1 MIEEEFT
8 KLQESLKRGKI
19 LELKKIKKE
28 SLLEFI
34 EELEI
39 RIKSREKKIA
49 EELETARLSNEN
61 YDGLQKT
68 LDEHQEFI
76 KELKD
81 LNSKLH
87 EEVSDLEEENK
98 VLKNKYDALSL
109 IEINDLLNLETAEDL
124 KVLSNTL
131 EELEKEFNIK
141 NKKDYYL
148 GSIAPDIA
156 K

>member
-8 KLQESLKRGKI
+8 KLRESLKRGKI

-87 EEVSDLEEENK
+87 GEVSDLEEENK
-98 VLKNKYDALSL
+98 VLKSKYKTLLYSGIIILVLTIIIFVAL
-109 IEINDLLNLETAEDL
+109 
-124 KVLSNTL
+124 V
-131 EELEKEFNIK
+131 
-141 NKKDYYL
+141 
-148 GSIAPDIA
+148 
-156 K
+156 

>member
-8 KLQESLKRGKI
+8 KLRESLKRGKI

-81 LNSKLH
+81 LNGKLH

-98 VLKNKYDALSL
+98 VLKSKYKTLLYSGIIILVLTIIIFVAL
-109 IEINDLLNLETAEDL
+109 
-124 KVLSNTL
+124 V
-131 EELEKEFNIK
+131 
-141 NKKDYYL
+141 
-148 GSIAPDIA
+148 
-156 K
+156 

>member
-8 KLQESLKRGKI
+8 KLRESLKRGKI

-34 EELEI
+34 EELEV

-81 LNSKLH
+81 LNGKLH

-98 VLKNKYDALSL
+98 VLKNKYKTLLYSGIIILVLTIIIFVAL
-109 IEINDLLNLETAEDL
+109 
-124 KVLSNTL
+124 V
-131 EELEKEFNIK
+131 
-141 NKKDYYL
+141 
-148 GSIAPDIA
+148 
-156 K
+156 

>member
-8 KLQESLKRGKI
+8 KLRESLKRGKI

-98 VLKNKYDALSL
+98 VLKSKYKTLLYSGIIILVLTIIIFVAL
-109 IEINDLLNLETAEDL
+109 
-124 KVLSNTL
+124 V
-131 EELEKEFNIK
+131 
-141 NKKDYYL
+141 
-148 GSIAPDIA
+148 
-156 K
+156 

>member
-8 KLQESLKRGKI
+8 KLRESLKRGKI

-81 LNSKLH
+81 LNGKLH

-98 VLKNKYDALSL
+98 VLKSKYKT
-109 IEINDLLNLETAEDL
+109 LLYSGIVIL
-124 KVLSNTL
+124 VLTIIIFVASV
-131 EELEKEFNIK
+131 
-141 NKKDYYL
+141 
-148 GSIAPDIA
+148 
-156 K
+156 

>member
-8 KLQESLKRGKI
+8 KLRESLKRGKI

-81 LNSKLH
+81 LNGKLH

-98 VLKNKYDALSL
+98 VLKNKYKTLLYSGIAILVLTIIIFVAL
-109 IEINDLLNLETAEDL
+109 
-124 KVLSNTL
+124 V
-131 EELEKEFNIK
+131 
-141 NKKDYYL
+141 
-148 GSIAPDIA
+148 
-156 K
+156 

>member
-8 KLQESLKRGKI
+8 KLRESLKRGKI

-39 RIKSREKKIA
+39 RINSREKKIA

-98 VLKNKYDALSL
+98 VLKNKYKTLLYSGIVILVLTIIIFVAL
-109 IEINDLLNLETAEDL
+109 
-124 KVLSNTL
+124 V
-131 EELEKEFNIK
+131 
-141 NKKDYYL
+141 
-148 GSIAPDIA
+148 
-156 K
+156 

>member
-39 RIKSREKKIA
+39 RINSREKKIA

-81 LNSKLH
+81 LNGKLH

-98 VLKNKYDALSL
+98 VLKSKYKTLLYSGIVILVLTIIIFVAL
-109 IEINDLLNLETAEDL
+109 
-124 KVLSNTL
+124 V
-131 EELEKEFNIK
+131 
-141 NKKDYYL
+141 
-148 GSIAPDIA
+148 
-156 K
+156 

>member
-8 KLQESLKRGKI
+8 KLRESLKRGKI

-34 EELEI
+34 EELQI

-61 YDGLQKT
+61 YDCLQKT

-81 LNSKLH
+81 LNGKLH

-98 VLKNKYDALSL
+98 VLKNKYKTLLYSGIIILVLTIIIFVAL
-109 IEINDLLNLETAEDL
+109 
-124 KVLSNTL
+124 V
-131 EELEKEFNIK
+131 
-141 NKKDYYL
+141 
-148 GSIAPDIA
+148 
-156 K
+156 

>member
-8 KLQESLKRGKI
+8 KLRESLKRGKI

-39 RIKSREKKIA
+39 RINSREKKIA

-98 VLKNKYDALSL
+98 VLKSKYKTLLYSGIVILVLTIIIFVAL
-109 IEINDLLNLETAEDL
+109 
-124 KVLSNTL
+124 V
-131 EELEKEFNIK
+131 
-141 NKKDYYL
+141 
-148 GSIAPDIA
+148 
-156 K
+156 

>member
-8 KLQESLKRGKI
+8 KLRESLKRGKI

-39 RIKSREKKIA
+39 RIKSQEKKIA

-81 LNSKLH
+81 LNGKLH

-98 VLKNKYDALSL
+98 VLKSKYKTLLYSGIIILVLTIIIFVAL
-109 IEINDLLNLETAEDL
+109 
-124 KVLSNTL
+124 V
-131 EELEKEFNIK
+131 
-141 NKKDYYL
+141 
-148 GSIAPDIA
+148 
-156 K
+156 

>member
-8 KLQESLKRGKI
+8 KLRESLKRGKI

-28 SLLEFI
+28 PLLEFI
-34 EELEI
+34 EELEV

-81 LNSKLH
+81 LNGKLH

-98 VLKNKYDALSL
+98 VLKSKYKTLLYSGIIILVLTIIIFVAL
-109 IEINDLLNLETAEDL
+109 
-124 KVLSNTL
+124 V
-131 EELEKEFNIK
+131 
-141 NKKDYYL
+141 
-148 GSIAPDIA
+148 
-156 K
+156 

>member
-8 KLQESLKRGKI
+8 KLRESLKRGKI

-28 SLLEFI
+28 SLLGFI

-81 LNSKLH
+81 LNGKLH

-98 VLKNKYDALSL
+98 VLKSKYKTLLYSGIIILVLTIIIFVAL
-109 IEINDLLNLETAEDL
+109 
-124 KVLSNTL
+124 V
-131 EELEKEFNIK
+131 
-141 NKKDYYL
+141 
-148 GSIAPDIA
+148 
-156 K
+156 

>member
-8 KLQESLKRGKI
+8 KLRESLKRGKI

-81 LNSKLH
+81 LNGKLH

-98 VLKNKYDALSL
+98 VLKSKYKTLLYSGIVILVLTIIIFVSL
-109 IEINDLLNLETAEDL
+109 
-124 KVLSNTL
+124 V
-131 EELEKEFNIK
+131 
-141 NKKDYYL
+141 
-148 GSIAPDIA
+148 
-156 K
+156 

>member
-8 KLQESLKRGKI
+8 KLRESLKRGKI

-39 RIKSREKKIA
+39 RINSREKKIA

-98 VLKNKYDALSL
+98 VLKSKYKTLLYSGIIILVLTIIIFVAL
-109 IEINDLLNLETAEDL
+109 
-124 KVLSNTL
+124 V
-131 EELEKEFNIK
+131 
-141 NKKDYYL
+141 
-148 GSIAPDIA
+148 
-156 K
+156 

>member
-8 KLQESLKRGKI
+8 KLRESLKRGKI

-34 EELEI
+34 EELEV

-81 LNSKLH
+81 LNGKLH

-98 VLKNKYDALSL
+98 VLKSKYKTLLYSGIVILVSTIIIFVAL
-109 IEINDLLNLETAEDL
+109 
-124 KVLSNTL
+124 V
-131 EELEKEFNIK
+131 
-141 NKKDYYL
+141 
-148 GSIAPDIA
+148 
-156 K
+156 

>member
-8 KLQESLKRGKI
+8 KLRESLKRGKI

-39 RIKSREKKIA
+39 RIKSQEKKIA

-81 LNSKLH
+81 LNGKLH

-98 VLKNKYDALSL
+98 VLKNKYKTLLYSGIIILVLTIIIFVAL
-109 IEINDLLNLETAEDL
+109 
-124 KVLSNTL
+124 V
-131 EELEKEFNIK
+131 
-141 NKKDYYL
+141 
-148 GSIAPDIA
+148 
-156 K
+156 

>member
-8 KLQESLKRGKI
+8 KLRESLKRGKI

-34 EELEI
+34 EELEV
-39 RIKSREKKIA
+39 RIKSREKKIT

-61 YDGLQKT
+61 YDDLQKT

-81 LNSKLH
+81 LNGKLH

-98 VLKNKYDALSL
+98 VLKSKYKTLLYSGIIILVLTIIIFVAL
-109 IEINDLLNLETAEDL
+109 
-124 KVLSNTL
+124 V
-131 EELEKEFNIK
+131 
-141 NKKDYYL
+141 
-148 GSIAPDIA
+148 
-156 K
+156 

>member
-8 KLQESLKRGKI
+8 KLRESLKRGKI

-28 SLLEFI
+28 YLLEFI

-81 LNSKLH
+81 LNGKLH

-98 VLKNKYDALSL
+98 VLKSKYKTLLYSGIAILVLTIIIFVAL
-109 IEINDLLNLETAEDL
+109 
-124 KVLSNTL
+124 V
-131 EELEKEFNIK
+131 
-141 NKKDYYL
+141 
-148 GSIAPDIA
+148 
-156 K
+156 

>member
-8 KLQESLKRGKI
+8 KLRESLKRGKI

-39 RIKSREKKIA
+39 RIKSREKKIV

-81 LNSKLH
+81 LNGKLH

-98 VLKNKYDALSL
+98 VLKSKYKTLLYSGIIILVLTIIIFVAL
-109 IEINDLLNLETAEDL
+109 
-124 KVLSNTL
+124 V
-131 EELEKEFNIK
+131 
-141 NKKDYYL
+141 
-148 GSIAPDIA
+148 
-156 K
+156 

>member
-8 KLQESLKRGKI
+8 KLRESLKRGKI

-61 YDGLQKT
+61 YDDLQKT

-81 LNSKLH
+81 LNGKLH

-98 VLKNKYDALSL
+98 VLKSKYKTLLYSGIVILVLTIIIFVAL
-109 IEINDLLNLETAEDL
+109 
-124 KVLSNTL
+124 V
-131 EELEKEFNIK
+131 
-141 NKKDYYL
+141 
-148 GSIAPDIA
+148 
-156 K
+156 

>member
-8 KLQESLKRGKI
+8 KLRESLKRGKI

-81 LNSKLH
+81 LNGKLH
-87 EEVSDLEEENK
+87 EEVSDLEEKNK
-98 VLKNKYDALSL
+98 VLKSKYKTLLYSGIVILVLTIIIFVSL
-109 IEINDLLNLETAEDL
+109 
-124 KVLSNTL
+124 V
-131 EELEKEFNIK
+131 
-141 NKKDYYL
+141 
-148 GSIAPDIA
+148 
-156 K
+156 

>member
-8 KLQESLKRGKI
+8 KLRESLKRGKI

-34 EELEI
+34 EELEV

-98 VLKNKYDALSL
+98 VLKSKYKTLLYSGIIILVLTIIIFVAL
-109 IEINDLLNLETAEDL
+109 
-124 KVLSNTL
+124 V
-131 EELEKEFNIK
+131 
-141 NKKDYYL
+141 
-148 GSIAPDIA
+148 
-156 K
+156 

>member
-8 KLQESLKRGKI
+8 KLRESLKRGKI

-34 EELEI
+34 EELEV

-81 LNSKLH
+81 LNGKLH

-98 VLKNKYDALSL
+98 VLKSKYKTLLYSGIVILVLTIIIFVAL
-109 IEINDLLNLETAEDL
+109 
-124 KVLSNTL
+124 V
-131 EELEKEFNIK
+131 
-141 NKKDYYL
+141 
-148 GSIAPDIA
+148 
-156 K
+156 

>member
-8 KLQESLKRGKI
+8 KLRESLKRGKI

-49 EELETARLSNEN
+49 EELETARISNEN

-98 VLKNKYDALSL
+98 VLKSKYKTLLYSGIIILVLTIIIFVAL
-109 IEINDLLNLETAEDL
+109 
-124 KVLSNTL
+124 V
-131 EELEKEFNIK
+131 
-141 NKKDYYL
+141 
-148 GSIAPDIA
+148 
-156 K
+156 

>member
-8 KLQESLKRGKI
+8 KLRESLKRGKI

-81 LNSKLH
+81 LNGKLH

-98 VLKNKYDALSL
+98 VLKSKYKTLLYSGIIILVLTIIIFVSL
-109 IEINDLLNLETAEDL
+109 
-124 KVLSNTL
+124 V
-131 EELEKEFNIK
+131 
-141 NKKDYYL
+141 
-148 GSIAPDIA
+148 
-156 K
+156 

>member
-8 KLQESLKRGKI
+8 KLRESLKRGKI

-34 EELEI
+34 EELEV

-87 EEVSDLEEENK
+87 EEVLDLEEENK
-98 VLKNKYDALSL
+98 VLKSKYKTLLYSGIAILVLTIIIFVAL
-109 IEINDLLNLETAEDL
+109 
-124 KVLSNTL
+124 V
-131 EELEKEFNIK
+131 
-141 NKKDYYL
+141 
-148 GSIAPDIA
+148 
-156 K
+156 

>member
-8 KLQESLKRGKI
+8 KLRESLKRGKI

-34 EELEI
+34 EELEV

-49 EELETARLSNEN
+49 EELETARISNEN

-81 LNSKLH
+81 LNGKLH

-98 VLKNKYDALSL
+98 VLKSKYKTLLYSGIAILVLTIIIFVAL
-109 IEINDLLNLETAEDL
+109 
-124 KVLSNTL
+124 V
-131 EELEKEFNIK
+131 
-141 NKKDYYL
+141 
-148 GSIAPDIA
+148 
-156 K
+156 

>member
-8 KLQESLKRGKI
+8 KLRESLKRGKI

-28 SLLEFI
+28 YLLEFI

-81 LNSKLH
+81 LNGKLH

-98 VLKNKYDALSL
+98 VLKNKYKTLLYSGIIILVLTIIIFVAL
-109 IEINDLLNLETAEDL
+109 
-124 KVLSNTL
+124 V
-131 EELEKEFNIK
+131 
-141 NKKDYYL
+141 
-148 GSIAPDIA
+148 
-156 K
+156 

>member
-98 VLKNKYDALSL
+98 VLKNKYKTLLYSGIIILVLTIIIFVAL
-109 IEINDLLNLETAEDL
+109 
-124 KVLSNTL
+124 V
-131 EELEKEFNIK
+131 
-141 NKKDYYL
+141 
-148 GSIAPDIA
+148 
-156 K
+156 

>member
-8 KLQESLKRGKI
+8 KLRESLKRGKI

-81 LNSKLH
+81 LNGKLH

-98 VLKNKYDALSL
+98 VLKSKYKTLLYSGIATLVLTIIIFIAL
-109 IEINDLLNLETAEDL
+109 
-124 KVLSNTL
+124 V
-131 EELEKEFNIK
+131 
-141 NKKDYYL
+141 
-148 GSIAPDIA
+148 
-156 K
+156 

>member
-8 KLQESLKRGKI
+8 KLRESLKRGKI

-49 EELETARLSNEN
+49 EELETARISNEN

-81 LNSKLH
+81 LNGKLH

-98 VLKNKYDALSL
+98 VLKSKYKTLLYSGIAILVLTIIIFVAL
-109 IEINDLLNLETAEDL
+109 
-124 KVLSNTL
+124 V
-131 EELEKEFNIK
+131 
-141 NKKDYYL
+141 
-148 GSIAPDIA
+148 
-156 K
+156 

>member
-8 KLQESLKRGKI
+8 KLRESLKRGKI

-28 SLLEFI
+28 LLLEFI
-34 EELEI
+34 EELEV
-39 RIKSREKKIA
+39 RIKSREKKIS

-81 LNSKLH
+81 LNGKLH

-98 VLKNKYDALSL
+98 VLKSKYKTLLYSGIVILVLTIIIFVAL
-109 IEINDLLNLETAEDL
+109 
-124 KVLSNTL
+124 V
-131 EELEKEFNIK
+131 
-141 NKKDYYL
+141 
-148 GSIAPDIA
+148 
-156 K
+156 

>member
-8 KLQESLKRGKI
+8 KLRESLKRGKI

-34 EELEI
+34 EELEV

-81 LNSKLH
+81 LNGKLH

-98 VLKNKYDALSL
+98 VLKSKYKTLLYSGIIILVLTIIIFVAL
-109 IEINDLLNLETAEDL
+109 
-124 KVLSNTL
+124 V
-131 EELEKEFNIK
+131 
-141 NKKDYYL
+141 
-148 GSIAPDIA
+148 
-156 K
+156 

>member
-8 KLQESLKRGKI
+8 KLRESLKRGKI

-28 SLLEFI
+28 YLLEFI

-81 LNSKLH
+81 SNSKLH

-98 VLKNKYDALSL
+98 VLKNKYKTLLYSGIAILVLTIIIFVAL
-109 IEINDLLNLETAEDL
+109 
-124 KVLSNTL
+124 V
-131 EELEKEFNIK
+131 
-141 NKKDYYL
+141 
-148 GSIAPDIA
+148 
-156 K
+156 

>member
-8 KLQESLKRGKI
+8 KLRESLKRGKI

-28 SLLEFI
+28 YLLEFI

-81 LNSKLH
+81 LNGKLH

-98 VLKNKYDALSL
+98 VLKSKYKTLLYSGIIILVLTIIIFVAL
-109 IEINDLLNLETAEDL
+109 
-124 KVLSNTL
+124 V
-131 EELEKEFNIK
+131 
-141 NKKDYYL
+141 
-148 GSIAPDIA
+148 
-156 K
+156 